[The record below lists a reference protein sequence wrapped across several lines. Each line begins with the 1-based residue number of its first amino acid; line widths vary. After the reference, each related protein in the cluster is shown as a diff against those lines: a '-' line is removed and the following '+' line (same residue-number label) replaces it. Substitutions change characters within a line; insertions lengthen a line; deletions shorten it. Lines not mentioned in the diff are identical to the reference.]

1 MERILRRINT
11 TSPEEVLKRIAPL
24 VGIRRDKVL
33 DLRRRIAAGTYEV
46 ADRLDGVVERV
57 LEATRRALERQ
68 PPTRS
73 GVAGRVGTCVASLSC
88 FAADRCTSRG

>member
-46 ADRLDGVVERV
+46 ADRLDG
-57 LEATRRALERQ
+57 
-68 PPTRS
+68 
-73 GVAGRVGTCVASLSC
+73 
-88 FAADRCTSRG
+88 